1 MIEQVSLYPPQLSE
15 TEIQPRVVDILP
27 RSLRV
32 LEFGMVYR
40 PFRRDIER
48 LFFEAPWRLS
58 NLEAITVS
66 IIGHD
71 SCDLFKKRK

>member
-1 MIEQVSLYPPQLSE
+1 MIEQVSLYPPQ
-15 TEIQPRVVDILP
+15 P

-40 PFRRDIER
+40 PFRRDMER